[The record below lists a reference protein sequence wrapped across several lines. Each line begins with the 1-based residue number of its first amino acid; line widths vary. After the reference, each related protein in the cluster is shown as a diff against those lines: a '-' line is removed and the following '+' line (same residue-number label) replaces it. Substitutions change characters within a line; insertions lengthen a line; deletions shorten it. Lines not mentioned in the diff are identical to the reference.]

1 MHVWFSHIL
10 CGDDVYMWTFQV
22 APNMKLN
29 LRFKNGIAITPHGQT
44 PIGSTQTELN
54 LFSATRLL
62 LFSPSKKVC
71 LLQITR
77 QLEHRPPTST
87 TVVRYASSCTNPLH
101 NTCNMCIH
109 RQFSKKLAITSRA
122 YEEWSVSPSAFKTRC
137 ALRCSLRSPHLG
149 GLVPTGISRGGGS
162 PASVARKGTE
172 SKRLTPAR
180 IRS

>member
-1 MHVWFSHIL
+1 
-10 CGDDVYMWTFQV
+10 MWTFQA

-29 LRFKNGIAITPHGQT
+29 LRFKNALQSHPTGRLPLDQCRRSSIC
-44 PIGSTQTELN
+44 
-54 LFSATRLL
+54 FSATQLL
-62 LFSPSKKVC
+62 LSSPSKKVC

-87 TVVRYASSCTNPLH
+87 TAVRCASSCTNLLH

-122 YEEWSVSPSAFKTRC
+122 YEEWSVPPSAFKVRC

-149 GLVPTGISRGGGS
+149 GLMPTGISRGGGS

-172 SKRLTPAR
+172 SKRLTPAG